1 MLRAKTK
8 TWGGYVAMEMI
19 LALFVFALLV
29 PAAVVLIFSNQFA
42 VIDTENNHTSLIL
55 AKEVFEET
63 QAVGRSNFN
72 SLSPLAEIPE
82 GDFLKDNY
90 LEEVSD
96 YAFFS
101 DSRSWHK
108 NYALKK
114 VELPTVFIDWKN
126 ALGKDSCVLN
136 FSGSWELPVLKG
148 SLNLGLGNEAL
159 DLDVHNK
166 KVYITANFSPV
177 SQRDFFIVEVA
188 DQNTPVLISSLHTGP
203 GLFAVHVAGDYA
215 FVANATL
222 TNQFQVISIADINNP
237 ILVKTYK
244 IPGVTGTGGAGVG
257 KSIFYLNKKVYI
269 GLTKA
274 TGSEFHI
281 LDVTIPNSPV
291 WLGAF
296 ETNTVVSSIF
306 VKDGL
311 AYLATGEGNQFRIL
325 DVSNP
330 ANIFELGSLGWLSQS
345 GQSVAVLGKQAVF
358 GRAGGLPNSGQH
370 EIFLLDVENK
380 TLPTSIFSL
389 DLNVSIRDIFWR
401 DGLVFLATNKPGA
414 EFQVFKKFNNS
425 LIFISSLNLG
435 SSATALD
442 CEDESMFVLSE
453 NGKVSILNPGSY

>member
-42 VIDTENNHTSLIL
+42 IIDTENNHTSLIL

-82 GDFLKDNY
+82 GDFFKDNY
-90 LEEVSD
+90 LEEISD

-108 NYALKK
+108 NYTLKK
-114 VELPTVFIDWKN
+114 VELPTAFIDWKN
-126 ALGKDSCVLN
+126 ALGKDSCALSFRGDWLN
-136 FSGSWELPVLKG
+136 PVLTKSFDTSSG
-148 SLNLGLGNEAL
+148 EFAL
-159 DLDVHNK
+159 DVDIHNRKVFTVANSSTPSK
-166 KVYITANFSPV
+166 K
-177 SQRDFFIVEVA
+177 DFFIVDVTN
-188 DQNTPVLISSLHTGP
+188 QNTPTIINSINTGP
-203 GLFAVHVAGDYA
+203 GLSAVHVADNYA
-215 FVANATL
+215 FVANTSL
-222 TNQFQVISIADINNP
+222 STGQFQVINLSN
-237 ILVKTYK
+237 LTVKSYL
-244 IPGVTGTGGAGVG
+244 ITGGEGR
-257 KSIFYLNKKVYI
+257 SIFYNNKKIYI
-269 GLTKA
+269 GLEKA
-274 TGSEFHI
+274 TGPEFQI
-281 LDVTIPNSPV
+281 FDVTYPEFPF

-306 VKDGL
+306 VKDRL

-345 GQSVAVLGKQAVF
+345 GQSVTVLGNQAVF

-370 EIFLLDVENK
+370 ELFLLDVKNK
-380 TLPTSIFSL
+380 TLPTSVFSS
-389 DLNVSIRDIFWR
+389 DLNFSIRDIFWR
-401 DGLVFLATNKPGA
+401 DGLVFLATNKAGA
-414 EFQVFKKFNNS
+414 EFQVFEKLGNALVFKS
-425 LIFISSLNLG
+425 GLDLG
-435 SSATALD
+435 SPATALD
-442 CEDESMFVLSE
+442 CEDESIFVLSE
-453 NGKVSILNPGSY
+453 NGKLSILNPGSY